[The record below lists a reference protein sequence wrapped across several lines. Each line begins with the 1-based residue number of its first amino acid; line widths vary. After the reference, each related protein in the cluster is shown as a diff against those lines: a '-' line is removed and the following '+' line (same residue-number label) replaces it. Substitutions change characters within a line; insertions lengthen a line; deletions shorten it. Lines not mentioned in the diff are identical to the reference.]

1 MGRNEAMSSVSP
13 TLSRS
18 ASTLLDRALLAL
30 WFASDAQRT
39 GRRTGEIPHWGR
51 LSRPIVTRLSYDV
64 PCHLKGNACVTET
77 VIDAAKYWVG
87 FSRVPYIGPSRIS
100 RLIAHFGSLERAW
113 SAPVLDLRR
122 VLDERSLDS
131 LLKIRATF
139 SPDTEMER
147 LEREGIGVVTR
158 VDAAYPALLAEI
170 PAPPPVLYTLGTL
183 LPEDGVAVGIVG
195 TRRMTAYGREM
206 AQVLGRDLAAAGVTV
221 VSGLARGVDG
231 VAHEAAIQAGGRTI
245 AVLGSGVR
253 NIYPPEHRKLAAQI
267 AEQGVVLS
275 DFAPD
280 TQPDGPNFPARNRI
294 ISGLSLGVV
303 VVEAPERSGALIT
316 VDFAADQGRDVFVV
330 PGNVL
335 SSRSAGC
342 NRLLRDGAR
351 PVRSAED
358 ILEDLNLL
366 RRSEQAAVQQALP
379 LDDDERR
386 VLAVLTADPRHI
398 DDVAALANVPIAQ
411 AGAVLLT
418 LELKGNV
425 RNAGAQHYARR

>member
-1 MGRNEAMSSVSP
+1 VA
-13 TLSRS
+13 
-18 ASTLLDRALLAL
+18 
-30 WFASDAQRT
+30 
-39 GRRTGEIPHWGR
+39 
-51 LSRPIVTRLSYDV
+51 
-64 PCHLKGNACVTET
+64 ET
-77 VIDAAKYWVG
+77 VTDAAKYWVA

-100 RLIAHFGSLERAW
+100 RLTAHFGSLERAW
-113 SAPVLDLRR
+113 GAPAGELRR
-122 VLDERSLDS
+122 VLDERSSES
-131 LLKIRATF
+131 LLKTRAAF
-139 SPDTEMER
+139 SPDDEMAR
-147 LEREGIGVVTR
+147 LERDGIGIVTR
-158 VDAAYPALLAEI
+158 DDPSYPSLLAEI

-183 LPEDGVAVGIVG
+183 MPEDCDAVAIVG
-195 TRRMTAYGREM
+195 TRRMTSYGREI
-206 AQVLGRDLAAAGVTV
+206 AQAFARDLAVVGVTV
-221 VSGLARGVDG
+221 VSGLARGIDG
-231 VAHEAAIQAGGRTI
+231 VAHEAALRAGGRTI

-267 AEQGVVLS
+267 AEQGVVVS

-303 VVEAPERSGALIT
+303 VVEAPDRSGALIT

-330 PGNVL
+330 PGSVL
-335 SSRSAGC
+335 SSRSAGG

-358 ILEDLNLL
+358 VLEDLNLV

-386 VLAVLTADPRHI
+386 VLAVLTADPQHI
-398 DDVAALANVPIAQ
+398 DDVAALANLPIAH

>member
-1 MGRNEAMSSVSP
+1 MID
-13 TLSRS
+13 T
-18 ASTLLDRALLAL
+18 
-30 WFASDAQRT
+30 
-39 GRRTGEIPHWGR
+39 
-51 LSRPIVTRLSYDV
+51 VT
-64 PCHLKGNACVTET
+64 
-77 VIDAAKYWVG
+77 DAAKYWVA
-87 FSRVPYIGPSRIS
+87 FSRVPYIGPSRIN
-100 RLIAHFGSLERAW
+100 RLTAHFGSLERAW
-113 SAPVLDLRR
+113 HAPGPELRR
-122 VLDERSLDS
+122 VLDERSSES
-131 LLKIRATF
+131 LLKVRTSF
-139 SPDTEMER
+139 SPDDEMER
-147 LEREGIGVVTR
+147 LARDGIGVMSR
-158 VDAAYPALLAEI
+158 GDAAYPALLAEI
-170 PAPPPVLYTLGTL
+170 PAPPPVLYTLGAL
-183 LPEDGVAVGIVG
+183 LPEDGTAVGIVG
-195 TRRMTAYGREM
+195 TRRMTTYGREM
-206 AQVLGRDLAAAGVTV
+206 AQTLGRDLAAAGVTV

-231 VAHEAAIQAGGRTI
+231 VAHEAALRAGGRTI

-351 PVRSAED
+351 AVRSAED
-358 ILEDLNLL
+358 VLEDLNLV
-366 RRSEQAAVQQALP
+366 RRKEQAAVQQALP

-386 VLAVLTADPRHI
+386 VLAVLTAEPQHI
-398 DDVAALANVPIAQ
+398 DDVAALANLPIAQ

>member
-1 MGRNEAMSSVSP
+1 MLAR
-13 TLSRS
+13 
-18 ASTLLDRALLAL
+18 RALVAMDL
-30 WFASDAQRT
+30 
-39 GRRTGEIPHWGR
+39 RRSKGID
-51 LSRPIVTRLSYDV
+51 LVNVTPS
-64 PCHLKGNACVTET
+64 NAG
-77 VIDAAKYWVG
+77 KFWVA

-100 RLIAHFGSLERAW
+100 RLVAHFGSLERAW
-113 SAPVLDLRR
+113 NASGGNLRR
-122 VLDERSLDS
+122 VLDERSVDS
-131 LLKIRATF
+131 LLKVRVAF
-139 SPDTEMER
+139 SPDDEMAR
-147 LEREGIGVVTR
+147 LERDGIGVVTR
-158 VDAAYPALLAEI
+158 ADAHYPALLAEI
-170 PAPPPVLYTLGTL
+170 PAPPPVLYTLGSFV
-183 LPEDGVAVGIVG
+183 PEDATAVGIVG
-195 TRRMTAYGREM
+195 TRRMTPYGREM
-206 AQVLGRDLAAAGVTV
+206 AHLLGRDLAAAGVTV

-231 VAHEAAIQAGGRTI
+231 IAHEAALQAGGRTI

-267 AEQGVVLS
+267 AENGVVIS

-280 TQPDGPNFPARNRI
+280 AAPDGPNFPARNRI
-294 ISGLSLGVV
+294 ISGLSLGVI

-330 PGNVL
+330 PGSVL

-351 PVRSAED
+351 PIRSAED
-358 ILEDLNLL
+358 VLEDLNLT
-366 RRSEQAAVQQALP
+366 RSEAQTAIQQALP

-398 DDVAALANVPIAQ
+398 DDVAALANLAVSQ
-411 AGAVLLT
+411 TGSVLLM